1 MRLVPVTLL
10 LLGCPSG
17 EPGASPASP
26 AWDLAV
32 TPDDVLGRDTS
43 DADTDADSDSDTD
56 SDSDPDTSTDSGTD
70 SGRDSGDDSGAD
82 SGDDTGIGVDTGDTS
97 PGDDTGKD
105 SGGDSGEDTGKD
117 SGGDTG
123 LDTGEDDSGD
133 DGGGSGDSGSADSGD
148 AGDTGGD
155 EGDSGY
161 PESVD
166 SGGGDTGA
174 DSGASDSA
182 AADTSSAGSS
192 DTSVADTGSG
202 KGSGGSVV
210 ETGAVTPDTGVYTP
224 EPCDSG
230 DTGGCHDVV
239 RFVAIGDAGTG
250 DSRQE
255 RVADAMEDICSLYGC
270 DFALYLG
277 DNFYGSGVASVSDP
291 LWTSHFETPYAGL
304 GFRFMAVLGNHDY
317 GGFDTARAAAQVAY
331 TAYSSKWYMP
341 ARFYTEIADDL
352 TVVGLDTHA
361 MVMDSYA
368 DQEAWIPTAIASLS
382 TTWSIAIGHHPY
394 ISNGPH
400 GNAGEFDGRPGE
412 GQTMKDFFDA
422 YICGNVDMYIAGHD
436 HTLQWLEPSCGTE
449 QLVAGGGGAGTYPIV
464 GTEPA
469 YYEASDN
476 GFLWV
481 EISGRSLTGVFY
493 DDTGAE
499 LYRQTIT
506 K

>member
-1 MRLVPVTLL
+1 MRLLPVTLV

-17 EPGASPASP
+17 QPEATPANP

-32 TPDDVLGRDTS
+32 TLDELLGRDTG
-43 DADTDADSDSDTD
+43 DADTDTDTDPDTDTDTD
-56 SDSDPDTSTDSGTD
+56 SGSDTS
-70 SGRDSGDDSGAD
+70 AD
-82 SGDDTGIGVDTGDTS
+82 SGGDSGSDTGLGVDTGDTS
-97 PGDDTGKD
+97 PGNDTGNDTGKDTGKD
-105 SGGDSGEDTGKD
+105 SGDPADSGDPKD
-117 SGGDTG
+117 SGTDTAP
-123 LDTGEDDSGD
+123 
-133 DGGGSGDSGSADSGD
+133 DSGSADSGD
-148 AGDTGGD
+148 DGGGGVD
-155 EGDSGY
+155 SGDSGSGGIDTGY

-166 SGGGDTGA
+166 SGRADSGATGSDSAGA
-174 DSGASDSA
+174 DSGGADSGGSGS
-182 AADTSSAGSS
+182 ADTS
-192 DTSVADTGSG
+192 TADTGSG
-202 KGSGGSVV
+202 KGSGGSLF
-210 ETGAVTPDTGVYTP
+210 ETGAVPPDTGVYTP

-250 DSRQE
+250 DARQE
-255 RVADAMEDICSLYGC
+255 RVAEAMEDICSLYGC

-277 DNFYGSGVASVSDP
+277 DNFYGSGVADVSDP

-331 TAYSSKWYMP
+331 TSYSSKWYMP
-341 ARFYTEIADDL
+341 ARFYTEVADDL

-368 DQEAWIPTAIASLS
+368 DQEAWIPAAIAGLS
-382 TTWSIAIGHHPY
+382 TTWSVAIGHHPY

-469 YYEASDN
+469 YFEASDN

-481 EISGRSLTGVFY
+481 EINGRSLTGVFY

>member
-1 MRLVPVTLL
+1 MRLVPVTIL

-17 EPGASPASP
+17 EPGITPANP

-32 TPDDVLGRDTS
+32 TLDDVLGRDTG
-43 DADTDADSDSDTD
+43 DADTDVDADSDADSDSD
-56 SDSDPDTSTDSGTD
+56 SDSDTSTDSAGD
-70 SGRDSGDDSGAD
+70 SGG
-82 SGDDTGIGVDTGDTS
+82 DTGVGTDTGDTS
-97 PGDDTGKD
+97 PGNDTGNDTGKD
-105 SGGDSGEDTGKD
+105 SG
-117 SGGDTG
+117 
-123 LDTGEDDSGD
+123 LDTGADSGD
-133 DGGGSGDSGSADSGD
+133 LDSGD
-148 AGDTGGD
+148 AGDSGADDSGALD
-155 EGDSGY
+155 SASGDSGTGDSGNSEAETGY
-161 PESVD
+161 PESIDTGAGDSGSGDPAVD
-166 SGGGDTGA
+166 SASDDSSASSALDTGLGDSSAGDTATADTGNPPSKGDTGP
-174 DSGASDSA
+174 
-182 AADTSSAGSS
+182 
-192 DTSVADTGSG
+192 VADTGS
-202 KGSGGSVV
+202 
-210 ETGAVTPDTGVYTP
+210 AIADTSVYTP
-224 EPCDSG
+224 EPCDTG
-230 DTGGCHDVV
+230 DTGGCHEVV

-255 RVADAMEDICSLYGC
+255 RVAEAMEDICSLYGC

-277 DNFYGSGVASVSDP
+277 DNFYGSGVSDVSDP

-304 GFRFMAVLGNHDY
+304 AFRFMAVLGNHDY

-331 TAYSSKWYMP
+331 TAYSTKWYMP
-341 ARFYTEIADDL
+341 ARFYTEIEDDL

-400 GNAGEFDGRPGE
+400 GNAGDFDGRPGE

-422 YICGNVDMYIAGHD
+422 YICGNVDLYIAGHD

-449 QLVAGGGGAGTYPIV
+449 QLVAGGGGAGSYPLV
-464 GTEPA
+464 GTEPT
-469 YYEASDN
+469 YFEASDN

>member
-1 MRLVPVTLL
+1 MIVLP
-10 LLGCPSG
+10 GCPSG
-17 EPGASPASP
+17 QPEATPANP

-32 TPDDVLGRDTS
+32 TLDELLGRDT
-43 DADTDADSDSDTD
+43 DADTDTDTD
-56 SDSDPDTSTDSGTD
+56 TDTDADTDTDTDADTDRDTSAD
-70 SGRDSGDDSGAD
+70 SGRDSGG
-82 SGDDTGIGVDTGDTS
+82 DTGGLGVDTGDTS
-97 PGDDTGKD
+97 PGNDTGM
-105 SGGDSGEDTGKD
+105 
-117 SGGDTG
+117 
-123 LDTGEDDSGD
+123 DSGD
-133 DGGGSGDSGSADSGD
+133 REDSGTSPGPDSGSADSGD
-148 AGDTGGD
+148 D
-155 EGDSGY
+155 
-161 PESVD
+161 
-166 SGGGDTGA
+166 GGGGA
-174 DSGASDSA
+174 DSGDSA
-182 AADTSSAGSS
+182 TADSGAAGGADTSA
-192 DTSVADTGSG
+192 VDTGSG
-202 KGSGGSVV
+202 KVSGGSPS
-210 ETGAVTPDTGVYTP
+210 ETGVVPPDTGVYAP

-250 DSRQE
+250 DARQE
-255 RVADAMEDICSLYGC
+255 RVAEAMEDICSLYGC

-277 DNFYGSGVASVSDP
+277 DNFYGSGVVDVSDP

-331 TAYSSKWYMP
+331 TSYSSKWYMP
-341 ARFYTEIADDL
+341 ARFYTEVADDL

-368 DQEAWIPTAIASLS
+368 DQEAWIPAAIASLS
-382 TTWSIAIGHHPY
+382 TTWSVAIGHHPY

-400 GNAGEFDGRPGE
+400 GSAGDFDGRPGE

-449 QLVAGGGGAGTYPIV
+449 QLVAGGGGAGTYPLV

-469 YYEASDN
+469 YFEASDN